1 MRLRFNKNAETSL
14 MASPMTFK
22 DFPIDNKKNTILEI
36 GMGRG
41 TMLTKL
47 ALMHPDVEYIGLEKY
62 STPAYSALKKA
73 IDLNLENFHIIIGDA
88 INLSTYFKNK
98 IKTIWLTFSDPWP
111 KKRHYKR
118 RLVYRD
124 FLKIYQNI
132 LDKDGVV
139 YFKTDN
145 DMLYQFAIDELKEI
159 NAKIIYQT
167 PDLHHC
173 NFEIENVF
181 TDYEE
186 KFNKLNKNI
195 NFIAFTFN

>member
-47 ALMHPDVEYIGLEKY
+47 ALMHPDIEYIGLEKY

-167 PDLHHC
+167 SDLHHC

>member
-47 ALMHPDVEYIGLEKY
+47 ALKHPDVEYIGLEKY

-124 FLKIYQNI
+124 FLKIYQNV

-167 PDLHHC
+167 SDLHHC

>member
-47 ALMHPDVEYIGLEKY
+47 AIMHPDIEYIGLEKY

-124 FLKIYQNI
+124 FLKIYQNV

-167 PDLHHC
+167 SDLHHC

>member
-47 ALMHPDVEYIGLEKY
+47 ALKHPDIEYIGLEKY

-124 FLKIYQNI
+124 FLKIYQNV
-132 LDKDGVV
+132 LDKDGMV

-167 PDLHHC
+167 SDLHHC

>member
-14 MASPMTFK
+14 IASPITFK

-47 ALMHPDVEYIGLEKY
+47 ALKHPDIEYIGLEKY

-167 PDLHHC
+167 SDLHHC

>member
-47 ALMHPDVEYIGLEKY
+47 ALKHPDIEYIGLEKY

-124 FLKIYQNI
+124 FLKIYQNV

-145 DMLYQFAIDELKEI
+145 GMLYQFAIDELKEI

-167 PDLHHC
+167 SDLHHC

>member
-47 ALMHPDVEYIGLEKY
+47 ALMHPDIEYIGLEKY

-124 FLKIYQNI
+124 FLKIYQNV

-167 PDLHHC
+167 SDLHHC

>member
-14 MASPMTFK
+14 MANPMTFK

-47 ALMHPDVEYIGLEKY
+47 ALKHPDVEYIGLEKY
-62 STPAYSALKKA
+62 STPAYSAFKKA

-124 FLKIYQNI
+124 FLKIYQNV

-167 PDLHHC
+167 SDLHHC

>member
-47 ALMHPDVEYIGLEKY
+47 ALMHPDIEYIGLEKY

-124 FLKIYQNI
+124 FLKIYQNV
-132 LDKDGVV
+132 LDKNGVV

-167 PDLHHC
+167 SDLHHC

>member
-47 ALMHPDVEYIGLEKY
+47 ALMHPDIEYIGLEKY

-145 DMLYQFAIDELKEI
+145 DVLYQFAIDELKEI

-167 PDLHHC
+167 SDLHHC